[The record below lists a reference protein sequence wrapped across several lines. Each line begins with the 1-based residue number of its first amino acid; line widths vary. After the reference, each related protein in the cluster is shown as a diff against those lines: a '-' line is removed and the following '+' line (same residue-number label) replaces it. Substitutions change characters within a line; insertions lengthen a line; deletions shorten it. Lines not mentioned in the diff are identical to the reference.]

1 MKVIGRRVHFAGE
14 YDHAKGRMMLLL
26 YQYPQMW
33 FSPRRIHE
41 ITGVKL
47 SSARSQCHRM
57 YRIRLENTRQLPYLE
72 RRMIGNRFHQ
82 YYFEYRIVLGGKN
95 WVIGAIE
102 RGMPIN
108 QYIQEAEAWQ
118 RQRDGIKNE

>member
-1 MKVIGRRVHFAGE
+1 MKVIGRRVHFEGE
-14 YDHAKGRMMLLL
+14 HDHAKGRMMLLL

-47 SSARSQCHRM
+47 SSARSQCRRM
-57 YRIRLENTRQLPYLE
+57 YHIRLENTAQPPYLE
-72 RRMIGNRFHQ
+72 RRLIGHPWHGYLYQ
-82 YYFEYRIVLGGKN
+82 YQIREGGIN
-95 WVIGAIE
+95 WVVGAIE

-108 QYIQEAEAWQ
+108 RYIQEAEAWQ
-118 RQRDGIKNE
+118 RQRTV

>member
-1 MKVIGRRVHFAGE
+1 MRVIGRRVHFTGE

-26 YQYPQMW
+26 YQYPSMW
-33 FSPRRIHE
+33 FSPRQIHE
-41 ITGVKL
+41 IIGVKL
-47 SSARSQCHRM
+47 CSARAQCHRM
-57 YRIRLENTRQLPYLE
+57 YKIRLENTIQIPYLE

-82 YYFEYRIVLGGKN
+82 YYFEYRIVPGGKN

-108 QYIQEAEAWQ
+108 QYIQEAEDWQ
-118 RQRDGIKNE
+118 NRGE

>member
-1 MKVIGRRVHFAGE
+1 MKVIGRRVHFEGE
-14 YDHAKGRMMLLL
+14 HDHAKGRMMLLL
-26 YQYPQMW
+26 YQYQQMW
-33 FSPRRIHE
+33 FSPRQIHE

-47 SSARSQCHRM
+47 SSARSQCRRM
-57 YRIRLENTRQLPYLE
+57 YRIRLENTLQLPYLE

-82 YYFEYRIVLGGKN
+82 YYFEYRIAPGGKN
-95 WVIGAIE
+95 WVIGAVE

-118 RQRDGIKNE
+118 QSQEK